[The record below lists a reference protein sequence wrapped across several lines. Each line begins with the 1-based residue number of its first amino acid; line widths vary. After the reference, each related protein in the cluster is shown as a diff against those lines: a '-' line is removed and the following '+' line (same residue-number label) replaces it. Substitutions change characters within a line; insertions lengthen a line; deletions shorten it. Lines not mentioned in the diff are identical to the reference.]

1 MKLSKVKKLNTSP
14 KISIILPH
22 YNNENF
28 VEDAIKSV
36 KQQTYKNWEL
46 LIIDGNSNLKSKKII
61 SRYKNNKKIK
71 ITWVKSN
78 NGAGFNRNL
87 GIKKSKSDYVAF
99 IDSDDIWE
107 KNKLKKQ
114 IKFMIKNKCKF
125 SYTGYKTIDI
135 NKKML
140 KKIDPPLKYNFE
152 TFIKDTTI
160 ATSTMI
166 VKRNILKNIKFTNTS
181 SCDDY
186 YFKCKILKKIG
197 FALGIRDYLTN
208 FRISKNSTNSK
219 KLRNAYWVWKINRK
233 FNKLNF
239 FDSFISLFFISFNSI
254 RKYGL
259 K

>member
-46 LIIDGNSNLKSKKII
+46 LIIDGNSSLKSKKII
-61 SRYKNNKKIK
+61 SRFKNNKKIK

-125 SYTGYKTIDI
+125 SYTGYKTIDT

-140 KKIDPPLKYNFE
+140 KKL
-152 TFIKDTTI
+152 
-160 ATSTMI
+160 
-166 VKRNILKNIKFTNTS
+166 
-181 SCDDY
+181 
-186 YFKCKILKKIG
+186 
-197 FALGIRDYLTN
+197 IRH
-208 FRISKNSTNSK
+208 
-219 KLRNAYWVWKINRK
+219 
-233 FNKLNF
+233 
-239 FDSFISLFFISFNSI
+239 
-254 RKYGL
+254 
-259 K
+259 